1 MDVNEELK
9 RDRILSAD
17 EEAESVTGE
26 RENVGTTVDTATE
39 TNAET
44 DSEDGIQYHDRIA
57 EAYDGLLG
65 EDFMNRQKVRIDWIC
80 QKAEGGRILDIG
92 CSQGTVPL
100 LMGRSGAEVTGID
113 IDPEAIRYAT
123 SHLLEEPVE
132 VQSRVRYL
140 CGDFL
145 AMDLPENHYDA
156 VLLTEILE
164 HLEEPQRFLEKAAL
178 LLKDG
183 GRLVVTVPFGVNAH
197 QDHKRTYYL
206 SELYRQLAGMLTIT
220 DIAFFDG
227 WIGFLSWKNKA
238 DAVPVPSDIGLIAR
252 EEEAFYGI
260 EQKYRGIERNLRTDL
275 QRVRKAREE
284 FREKVLDL
292 STKLKERKETETA
305 LRSDASDL
313 RKALTASESAL
324 RDTHAELISANT
336 ALEEKTAALEEK
348 TGTLKEKTAA
358 LEDANEQIRKKD
370 EALKDAGADL
380 RKIGAELEEANAAI
394 SEKERSLTAV
404 SEALGERETALS
416 AAQEALEQKEADL
429 SRLQGELREEQ
440 EALRAAEETAQT
452 QNSLIQQIRK
462 DLKNALGKLKK
473 TEADLSER
481 DRSLKDREN
490 QLQIS
495 GKREDQLK
503 EKNSQFSSELYQT
516 RRKLELV
523 ERERGE
529 LRVRLDALEKEYAE
543 LMDTPAGN
551 RAHLKLERAKFRR
564 KRKAAKAEVR
574 AYEGGALRRFA
585 KRFPLLVSIV
595 KKIRMK
601 HPESEFLFLESS
613 RSDFRRSKVKAPS
626 SAARTGSSGH
636 PVNKRPQEQ
645 KSVPPEKSGTFSSD
659 VPKPAPVQPSAVP
672 APKAA
677 EKPENKSAEK
687 PQKAPARVM
696 TKEQEQFIDSLRPLI
711 DALPES
717 NGCRYFQKSKLRIG
731 IICDEFFFDSI
742 NAAAEFVPL
751 EPTDWK
757 EKLPG
762 VDLLLIVSLWRG
774 LHEEWKGVANIT
786 SVKREKIDAVFEM
799 IAESKRRGIPTVF
812 YSKEDPPNYERF
824 VDFAKECEYVFTTA
838 EECLPDYVRDTGN
851 LQPRVLRFSVNP
863 LFHNPV
869 GFRKYEKQKA
879 VLFSGSWMA
888 KYPDRCKDM
897 SMLFDG
903 VLSSG
908 YGLHI
913 IDRNYPANKNYLF
926 PPEYFPYVS
935 PSVDHATLQKV
946 HKLFDWAIN
955 TNSVQFSKTMFAN
968 RAYEL
973 QAAGVLLLSNY
984 SLGVNSLLPNVFMA
998 FSSDEVRAILSA
1010 YTPEETY
1017 ERQIAGIRS
1026 VLRSDTCF
1034 DRMDELY
1041 AAVGLERQQK
1051 VRRIAVIGDPGD
1063 PETAESFARQTFPD
1077 RELLAPEEVTE
1088 EKLRGFDMAA
1098 FFGKGMRYGEFYL
1111 EDMAN
1116 GFKYTACDYITKAA
1130 YLENGVLHPGTEH
1143 DYVGVM
1149 GSRFRTLFWRE
1160 AFTAEALLGMADGTE
1175 LPNGYS
1181 IDHFHYDAAPAAEKV
1196 VRSEPYK
1203 LSVVVPVYNNGPHLY
1218 GKCFSSLR
1226 RSSIFRDMEII
1237 LVDDGSTDG
1246 VTPKYI
1252 TDLAG
1257 RYDNV
1262 RTFFFEPGGSGS
1274 ASRPRNKGVELA
1286 TAEYLTFLDPDNE
1299 ATEDGYARLLESMEN
1314 GKYELAVGYH
1324 LRAGTAVDSMS
1335 RYSFIRERLGSDS
1348 FAENKPNVVRV
1359 LRFPTISIQ
1368 AAVMRRGMVLENG
1381 FEQVP
1386 GAAGQDTLFGWQL
1399 LHGARSLRF
1408 LDLCVHV
1415 YYAATAGSVT
1425 NTLNI
1430 KYFRKLWLLQ
1440 EPKLE
1445 WLRSAGLL
1453 EIFMKS
1459 KYAFYTD
1466 NLIFKN
1472 LARVNAGDGEEAVR
1486 IVWDYVQLYAPYFQ
1500 GSDEMIGRFSA
1511 LCERGDYSGALDY
1524 VKESFASPADAPE
1537 SP

>member
-1 MDVNEELK
+1 MEINDN
-9 RDRILSAD
+9 IP
-17 EEAESVTGE
+17 
-26 RENVGTTVDTATE
+26 
-39 TNAET
+39 AET
-44 DSEDGIQYHDRIA
+44 VGEEQYHDRIA
-57 EAYDGLLG
+57 EAYEGLLG
-65 EDFMNRQKVRIDWIC
+65 EDFMNRQKLRIDWIC
-80 QKAEGGRILDIG
+80 RRAGAGRIVDIG

-100 LMGRSGAEVTGID
+100 LLGRDGAEVTGID
-113 IDPEAIRYAT
+113 IDPEAIRYAAGR
-123 SHLLEEPVE
+123 LLEEPVE
-132 VQSRVRYL
+132 VQARVRYL
-140 CGDFL
+140 CADFL
-145 AMDLPENHYDA
+145 SVDLREQAYDA
-156 VLLTEILE
+156 VLMTEVLE
-164 HLEEPQRFLEKAAL
+164 HLEQPLLFLDKAARL
-178 LLKDG
+178 LTSG

-197 QDHKRTYYL
+197 MDHRRTYYL
-206 SELYRQLAGMLTIT
+206 TELYAQLSALAVVTEIE
-220 DIAFFDG
+220 FFDG
-227 WIGFLSWKNKA
+227 WVGFLALK
-238 DAVPVPSDIGLIAR
+238 DAEGAVQVPLSLELVAR
-252 EEEAFYGI
+252 EEQAFLGI
-260 EQKYRGIERNLRTDL
+260 EEKYRGIERGLRADL
-275 QRVRKAREE
+275 RRVREARQG
-284 FREKVLDL
+284 FKDKVLDL
-292 STKLKERKETETA
+292 SAR
-305 LRSDASDL
+305 
-313 RKALTASESAL
+313 
-324 RDTHAELISANT
+324 
-336 ALEEKTAALEEK
+336 
-348 TGTLKEKTAA
+348 LKEKKAA
-358 LEDANEQIRKKD
+358 EETLLSRTESLNRELDAR
-370 EALKDAGADL
+370 DAKL
-380 RKIGAELEEANAAI
+380 
-394 SEKERSLTAV
+394 
-404 SEALGERETALS
+404 RETDGELIRVNR
-416 AAQEALEQKEADL
+416 ELDNL
-429 SRLQGELREEQ
+429 RSRLQDTEKTLQDTEKTLQDTEKD
-440 EALRAAEETAQT
+440 LRAAEQTA
-452 QNSLIQQIRK
+452 
-462 DLKNALGKLKK
+462 A
-473 TEADLSER
+473 A
-481 DRSLKDREN
+481 
-490 QLQIS
+490 
-495 GKREDQLK
+495 REDQIQRDQDQLRRRKEELRQAENREAQLK
-503 EKNSQFSSELYQT
+503 EKNGQYSSELYQN
-516 RRKLELV
+516 RRKLELAD
-523 ERERGE
+523 RERTE
-529 LRVRLDALEKEYAE
+529 LREKLDAVQRDYDE
-543 LMDTPAGN
+543 LMDTPAGQ
-551 RAHLKLERAKFRR
+551 RAKIRLV
-564 KRKAAKAEVR
+564 KAKLRHRNGASRADRR
-574 AYEGGALRRFA
+574 AYEGSLLRRIA
-585 KRFPLLVSIV
+585 KRVPFLVTIV
-595 KKIRMK
+595 KRIRMK
-601 HPESEFLFLESS
+601 HPDSEFLFLESS
-613 RSDFRRSKVKAPS
+613 RSDFRRAAAESSRSAGAP
-626 SAARTGSSGH
+626 R
-636 PVNKRPQEQ
+636 
-645 KSVPPEKSGTFSSD
+645 
-659 VPKPAPVQPSAVP
+659 KPAPVRETDP
-672 APKAA
+672 APVTRRP
-677 EKPENKSAEK
+677 PEPDEPKGPAEK
-687 PQKAPARVM
+687 PQKAPPRVM
-696 TKEQEQFIDSLRPLI
+696 TREQEQFVETLRPLI

-717 NGCRYFQKSKLRIG
+717 NGCRYYEKSSLRIG
-731 IICDEFFFDSI
+731 IICDEFFYDSI

-751 EPTDWK
+751 EPTDWR

-762 VDLLLIVSLWRG
+762 VDLLLVVSLWRG
-774 LHEEWKGVANIT
+774 LHEEWKGVANIN
-786 SVKREKIDAVFEM
+786 SVDRTKIDAVFDM
-799 IAESKRRGIPTVF
+799 IAESKRLGIPTVF

-824 VDFAKECEYVFTTA
+824 VEFAKECEYIFTTA

-851 LQPRVLRFSVNP
+851 PQPKVLRFSVNP

-869 GFRKYEKQKA
+869 GFRKFEKEKS

-888 KYPDRCKDM
+888 KYPERCKDM

-903 VLSSG
+903 VLASG

-913 IDRNYPANKNYLF
+913 FDRNYPANKNYLF

-1077 RELLAPEEVTE
+1077 RELLAPTEVTE
-1088 EKLRGFDMAA
+1088 EALQDFDMVA
-1098 FFGKGMRYGEFYL
+1098 FFGRGMRYGEFYL

-1181 IDHFHYDAAPAAEKV
+1181 IDHFHYDAAPAAEKAA
-1196 VRSEPYK
+1196 RSEPYK

-1486 IVWDYVQLYAPYFQ
+1486 IVWDYVQLYAPHFQ